1 VIGILSRRRLDPI
14 LFFAV
19 VGLLGVGLLL
29 VASST
34 LGGRNADL
42 TTRQAVWMGAGLVA
56 LFATFSLDY
65 RVLLKFSFGLYLLS
79 LAPLLYLLAFGHR
92 IAHVRSWI
100 RIGSYAQFQPAEI
113 AKLTTALLVA
123 YLFENEQ
130 EKRLRPAALGKL
142 MAIVLVPFALVF
154 LQPDLGLALT
164 FLPLLLVGMF
174 FGNLPLR
181 YWVVLVLLLV
191 ILCGAGWFAIHDYQR
206 QRIVTF
212 LHPESDLSGSGYQV
226 QQSKI
231 AVGSGGLFGKGFRK
245 GSQSQ
250 LRFLPVRHT
259 DFIFAV
265 LAEEWG
271 FLGVLAVMCLYA
283 TVVLRGLRLA
293 SHSRDRGGAFLVLGL
308 TGCFFFSVLINTGMM
323 IGVFPTTGIPLPLLS
338 YGGSSVATTLAAI
351 GLILSVEARRF
362 ANA

>member
-1 VIGILSRRRLDPI
+1 MIAIFQRRRLDPL
-14 LFFAV
+14 LFFSVLALLA
-19 VGLLGVGLLL
+19 VGLVL

-42 TTRQAVWMGAGLVA
+42 TGRQAIWMGVGLVA
-56 LFATFSLDY
+56 LLVTFSVDY
-65 RVLLKFSFGLYLLS
+65 RVLLKFSFALYLLS
-79 LAPLLYLLAFGHR
+79 LLPLVYLLVFGRR

-100 RIGSYAQFQPAEI
+100 RIGGFAQFQPAEI
-113 AKLTTALLVA
+113 AKLATALLVA

-142 MAIVLVPFALVF
+142 IAIVLVPVVLVF

-164 FLPLLLVGMF
+164 FLPLLLVGMY

-181 YWVVLVLLLV
+181 YWVALALLLTV
-191 ILCGAGWFAIHDYQR
+191 LCGAGWFAIHDYQR
-206 QRIVTF
+206 QRLMTF
-212 LHPESDLSGSGYQV
+212 LHPDSDLAGSGYQV

-245 GSQSQ
+245 GTQSQ

-271 FLGVLAVMCLYA
+271 FLGVLAVLCLYA
-283 TVVLRGLRLA
+283 AVVLRGLRLA

-308 TGCFFFSVLINTGMM
+308 TGCFFFSVLVNTGMM